1 MPVLPSGRKISLDFK
16 PLYDLAVQAQAE
28 QNAGNLLLIEKPGQ
42 ILTLVQI
49 KEVEWRPD
57 IPAEELDVVETPGGL
72 KRCILRDTGYS
83 VEDVLAARA
92 PWSRGDIS
100 ALRAFI
106 LTRRIRGKVEFYRRW
121 LVSLRGKFT
130 DEAIMWPAAKNLLPR
145 QANSIA
151 AQLAGCER

>member
-1 MPVLPSGRKISLDFK
+1 
-16 PLYDLAVQAQAE
+16 
-28 QNAGNLLLIEKPGQ
+28 LLLIEKPGQ

-92 PWSRGDIS
+92 PWSRGYQRPARVHFDPANPWQGRVLS
-100 ALRAFI
+100 P
-106 LTRRIRGKVEFYRRW
+106 
-121 LVSLRGKFT
+121 LVGQS
-130 DEAIMWPAAKNLLPR
+130 PR
-145 QANSIA
+145 QIHRRSHHVACRKKFIA
-151 AQLAGCER
+151 PSSQLHSSAVGWL